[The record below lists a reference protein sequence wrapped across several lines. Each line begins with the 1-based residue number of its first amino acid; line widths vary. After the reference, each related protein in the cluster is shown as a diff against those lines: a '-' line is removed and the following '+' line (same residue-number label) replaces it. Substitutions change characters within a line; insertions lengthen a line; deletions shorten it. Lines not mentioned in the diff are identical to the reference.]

1 MGGHRDKLT
10 APPVYSAEMVEKE
23 MPWVKDGY
31 KPIDPLAREQQMI
44 GLAVDL
50 AEQKLR
56 DGTATSQIIE
66 HYLKLAATKTTLD
79 IELAKQQLMLMQAKT
94 EAINADNSAK
104 RDYEEVLRAFR
115 SYGGDEEY
123 NIPWS

>member
-1 MGGHRDKLT
+1 MGRRKKSVDEIPESSVEVVPS
-10 APPVYSAEMVEKE
+10 PPA
-23 MPWVKDGY
+23 WIDNGY

-123 NIPWS
+123 DIPWS

>member
-1 MGGHRDKLT
+1 MGRRKKSVDE
-10 APPVYSAEMVEKE
+10 VSVSSVEVI
-23 MPWVKDGY
+23 PSSPAWIDHGY

-123 NIPWS
+123 DIPWS

>member
-1 MGGHRDKLT
+1 MGRRKKTVDEVPVSSVEVVPS
-10 APPVYSAEMVEKE
+10 PPA
-23 MPWVKDGY
+23 WIDNGY

-123 NIPWS
+123 DIPWS